1 MRHSPSRRRHGP
13 HTAQAHTFAHA
24 VGCSRMHT
32 GWRLLDDRLLP
43 CCLVGDPAQ
52 AVHAHARQFH
62 QHAARAF
69 LEGRPRPVL
78 RRAQTA
84 ASAACP
90 ERRAQAVQRVR
101 AAQCCAPARVDACAC
116 PQPGPVPVVELIARR
131 HGLPSRRQACP
142 CGCHASSL
150 GSWLGESRRRIM
162 AAIEVR
168 GVRRQRDRQGPPVPP
183 RRDRMPRR
191 APPPRRARCM
201 IRRCARCM
209 ITPCASTAPRLT
221 SAVLCS
227 LGARR

>member
-13 HTAQAHTFAHA
+13 HTAHAHTFAHA

-90 ERRAQAVQRVR
+90 ERRAQAVHTRPRR
-101 AAQCCAPARVDACAC
+101 AVLRASARGRMRMLSAWTCSSSRTHRPTARPPIPAA
-116 PQPGPVPVVELIARR
+116 
-131 HGLPSRRQACP
+131 GLPLRLPCQQPKVRGWGISAPWRQSRCGVCDGSATGRDRRSRRGGTAC
-142 CGCHASSL
+142 
-150 GSWLGESRRRIM
+150 
-162 AAIEVR
+162 
-168 GVRRQRDRQGPPVPP
+168 RD
-183 RRDRMPRR
+183 
-191 APPPRRARCM
+191 APPPRAARD
-201 IRRCARCM
+201 A
-209 ITPCASTAPRLT
+209 
-221 SAVLCS
+221 
-227 LGARR
+227 